1 MKVSNENIVAEFVRY
16 YSTMLRGADYSR
28 TETETLT
35 EMARDALH
43 ETLEGLQRRGKAVDS
58 AFLEGV
64 LDSHR
69 PSKGMTGPF
78 VESSQEPHTFAE
90 HVHGG
95 LRQEPGSDIIDAEV
109 LDED

>member
-1 MKVSNENIVAEFVRY
+1 MKVSNENIVAEFVRRF
-16 YSTMLRGADYSR
+16 SQTLVHEGMTGEQ
-28 TETETLT
+28 TEIITVL
-35 EMARDALH
+35 ARDDLR
-43 ETLEGLQRRGKAVDS
+43 ETLEAITKRANAVDRGF
-58 AFLEGV
+58 AEGV
-64 LDSHR
+64 LDSRR

-95 LRQEPGSDIIDAEV
+95 LRQEPESDIIDAEV